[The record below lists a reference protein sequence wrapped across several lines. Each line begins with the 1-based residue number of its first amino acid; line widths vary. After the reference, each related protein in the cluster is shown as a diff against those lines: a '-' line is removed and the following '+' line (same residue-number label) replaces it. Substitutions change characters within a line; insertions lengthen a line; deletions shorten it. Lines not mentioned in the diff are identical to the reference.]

1 MASSSPSL
9 PAAYPW
15 QLADDLRYTHSLS
28 LPLTA
33 EYVVM
38 CIYKALMKG
47 YVASISTAKLK
58 IEEFYN
64 FYDMQHLSWIQ
75 VCLLVYYLL
84 LLVHYLLDH

>member
-1 MASSSPSL
+1 
-9 PAAYPW
+9 
-15 QLADDLRYTHSLS
+15 
-28 LPLTA
+28 
-33 EYVVM
+33 
-38 CIYKALMKG
+38 MKG